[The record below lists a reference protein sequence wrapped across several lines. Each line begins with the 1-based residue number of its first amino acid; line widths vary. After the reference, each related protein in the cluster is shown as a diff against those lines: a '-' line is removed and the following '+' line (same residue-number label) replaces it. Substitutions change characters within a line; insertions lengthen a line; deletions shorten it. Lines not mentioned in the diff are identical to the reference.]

1 MRILAFY
8 AIVIQATGPLS
19 HAVSTTSVVLYSV
32 FCAVPL
38 YYNMVCVC
46 YYNYIVNVL
55 IIHTVHEEEQ
65 LPKIS
70 LRI

>member
-1 MRILAFY
+1 MFY
-8 AIVIQATGPLS
+8 AIVVQATDPLS

-38 YYNMVCVC
+38 YYNMVCAC
-46 YYNYIVNVL
+46 YYNYVL